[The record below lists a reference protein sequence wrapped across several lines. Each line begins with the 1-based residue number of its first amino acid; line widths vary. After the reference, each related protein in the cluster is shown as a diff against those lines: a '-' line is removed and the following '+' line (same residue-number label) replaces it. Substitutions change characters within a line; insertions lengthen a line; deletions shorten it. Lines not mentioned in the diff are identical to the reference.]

1 MDDNDSSHLQ
11 QHLANQRTFL
21 AWLRTCVALIGLG
34 FVVAKF
40 GLYLIPIF
48 SGGDLSTYF
57 TNPVTSFETSTHF
70 FFNHRNKYGDP
81 WNCLRNICIKKL
93 YLYVQIHKKGHLCS

>member
-1 MDDNDSSHLQ
+1 MDNSDNSHSQ

-40 GLYLIPIF
+40 GLFLFPI
-48 SGGDLSTYF
+48 SEGGGPSTY
-57 TNPVTSFETSTHF
+57 TTSLATSFETSTHYSSIIGISMGF
-70 FFNHRNKYGDP
+70 SELSLQFLH
-81 WNCLRNICIKKL
+81 
-93 YLYVQIHKKGHLCS
+93 